1 MISPRVNDVIYWN
14 GVHSTRVPHNGEGCL
29 RRGTPPE
36 GCWATSIRGMSES
49 TPAATYAHL
58 KSIDAAAWPGVAAV
72 PQPGRFRT
80 RRAEA
85 SFARACA
92 AAGIEL
98 EGDNAGVTVERAE
111 VFQRIAAGGW
121 VGFAESYM
129 AGEWTTPGSQQLVD
143 VLTALLRTGYHPRTQ
158 RVDAPRPATAGD
170 LPPELVAHFSG
181 DGMSAFQG
189 HFATGVATTER
200 AQLKSHTK
208 GAGCGSEPAHHFVD
222 VTEFSAPLESD
233 RDDLA
238 DAQRRSMDMLLDGI
252 GASSGTYMLEYPSS
266 GGALAFTAASRGA
279 TVDAVS
285 RDARMYAAM
294 RERLILSG
302 TDGSV
307 TMDRVAEGPQALAQQ
322 RHGVYDAV
330 ASMEALETMPPR
342 QQRQYLRAVD
352 GLLASGGRA
361 GLQAIMRTDKYTR
374 AADLAAESLR
384 AYIWP
389 GLHFASAEEIAK
401 TVDRE
406 TDLRVVAQTA
416 APEHLAASLRLQRIT
431 FDGKLR
437 DAAADGYDV
446 VFRRLWTWQFAL
458 REAMARLGMIDL
470 AQITLARRNR
480 RGRR

>member
-1 MISPRVNDVIYWN
+1 
-14 GVHSTRVPHNGEGCL
+14 
-29 RRGTPPE
+29 
-36 GCWATSIRGMSES
+36 
-49 TPAATYAHL
+49 
-58 KSIDAAAWPGVAAV
+58 
-72 PQPGRFRT
+72 
-80 RRAEA
+80 
-85 SFARACA
+85 
-92 AAGIEL
+92 
-98 EGDNAGVTVERAE
+98 
-111 VFQRIAAGGW
+111 
-121 VGFAESYM
+121 
-129 AGEWTTPGSQQLVD
+129 
-143 VLTALLRTGYHPRTQ
+143 
-158 RVDAPRPATAGD
+158 
-170 LPPELVAHFSG
+170 
-181 DGMSAFQG
+181 
-189 HFATGVATTER
+189 
-200 AQLKSHTK
+200 
-208 GAGCGSEPAHHFVD
+208 
-222 VTEFSAPLESD
+222 
-233 RDDLA
+233 
-238 DAQRRSMDMLLDGI
+238 MLLDGI

-307 TMDRVAEGPQALAQQ
+307 TVDRVAEGPQALAQQ